1 MARMSRVAF
10 DKLRL
15 SGVGAW
21 IDRFGR
27 ELAQAGAKMAAFEN
41 RSEATCWS

>member
-1 MARMSRVAF
+1 MARMSRAAF

-15 SGVGAW
+15 SGGELKNVCLGC
-21 IDRFGR
+21 
-27 ELAQAGAKMAAFEN
+27 ELAQAGAKMVAFEN